1 MNRLLSLM
9 GAALGFALIASPA
22 LAGTGVIVAA
32 PEPASITLLA
42 VGVGGVAWAKFR
54 RRK

>member
-1 MNRLLSLM
+1 MNRLMSLM
-9 GAALGFALIASPA
+9 GAALGFALTASPA
-22 LAGTGVIVAA
+22 LAGSIVVPT